1 MANYE
6 FILIGIGL
14 KEGVTKGVLCPDPEM
29 ACPKGV
35 PSLKFEDGS
44 VYAHDGY
51 RKIQG
56 PAQPLVLGGRRFG
69 TEKEAMK
76 FLSSKDGKR
85 FKQVFLNVFV
95 ARVTA

>member
-14 KEGVTKGVLCPDPEM
+14 NEGMTKGVLCPDPP
-29 ACPKGV
+29 CSKGV

-44 VYAHDGY
+44 DYAHDGY

-85 FKQVFLNVFV
+85 FKLIFLNVFI